1 MIKYIHG
8 SEDSTDID
16 VFYVFDKL
24 PDTIQECK
32 TFCCADPN
40 ENRNIIVINDG
51 VVTDCYKGT
60 PDEVNNALLRTYD
73 LHDQQYPLLV
83 TREVKRD
90 MTIKIIRSIRIILS
104 HISRCSFRQYVKQ
117 ALSSGFKKKLLTL
130 YTINFE
136 RIDFAKLNPKM
147 SREDILKVIAF
158 QMGQTMALIH
168 GAELYTKK
176 EIALYYP
183 ILKPFLYRDK
193 NSDISELENFKR
205 CFLDHVNNM
214 IQYEGEGETITCEG
228 TTYNV
233 KKETKI

>member
-1 MIKYIHG
+1 M
-8 SEDSTDID
+8 
-16 VFYVFDKL
+16 
-24 PDTIQECK
+24 
-32 TFCCADPN
+32 
-40 ENRNIIVINDG
+40 
-51 VVTDCYKGT
+51 
-60 PDEVNNALLRTYD
+60 D
-73 LHDQQYPLLV
+73 L
-83 TREVKRD
+83 
-90 MTIKIIRSIRIILS
+90 
-104 HISRCSFRQYVKQ
+104 
-117 ALSSGFKKKLLTL
+117 KKKLLTL

-205 CFLDHVNNM
+205 CFLDNVNNM

-228 TTYNV
+228 ITYNV